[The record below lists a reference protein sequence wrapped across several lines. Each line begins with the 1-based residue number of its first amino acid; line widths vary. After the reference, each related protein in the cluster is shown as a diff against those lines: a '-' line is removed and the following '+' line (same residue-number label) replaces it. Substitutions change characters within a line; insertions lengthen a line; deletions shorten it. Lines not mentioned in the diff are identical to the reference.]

1 MPQGSYESIDEALE
15 MLSGCGP
22 ETIEGFSN
30 HGPMAAEA
38 LSAMDRSD
46 AVVAW
51 VDRYRKRVAPK
62 QITAG
67 SIKNGEWRDAL
78 GEQSKFSA
86 WVSFFE
92 EELKNA
98 SWRNVLD
105 LWAARLAPGI
115 AAAAFHGVLRTAHA
129 TRSLAHAETPQRRA
143 ELAQGLAYWAA
154 EFQPLNPKMD
164 SRRRLN
170 ASSALAQVPLLP
182 NELRRT
188 HGSITD
194 ALAPVIAYPPFADV
208 YAMIDSSTNV
218 GELLSDLSATFAG
231 VFEANATGITPTI
244 AFIHCV
250 TGPSCVRMMLP
261 YVSDA
266 TARACASH
274 AWHAAAAIYST
285 YASKPWSATKIE
297 ESSGDETPADELIGR
312 AVHNG
317 DEHAIKFTEA
327 CIREAAL
334 NPQAVYACAASK
346 AIATLPPVR

>member
-1 MPQGSYESIDEALE
+1 MIGSYESIDEALE

-38 LSAMDRSD
+38 LCAMDRSD
-46 AVVAW
+46 VVVAW
-51 VDRYRKRVAPK
+51 VDRYRKRVAPR
-62 QITAG
+62 QITEG
-67 SIKNGEWRDAL
+67 KIKNNEWRDAL
-78 GEQSKFSA
+78 GEHTKFSA
-86 WVSFFE
+86 WASFFE
-92 EELKNA
+92 EELKDA
-98 SWRNVLD
+98 TWQVVLD
-105 LWAARLAPGI
+105 KWAARLAPGI

-129 TRSLAHAETPQRRA
+129 TRSLADDETPQRRA

-154 EFQPLNPKMD
+154 EFQPLNPKMTGGRGLGT
-164 SRRRLN
+164 SR
-170 ASSALAQVPLLP
+170 AIAAVPLLP
-182 NELRRT
+182 PELRRT

-194 ALAPVIAYPPFADV
+194 ALAPVIAYPAFADV
-208 YAMIDSSTNV
+208 HAMIDSSKNV

-231 VFEANATGITPTI
+231 VFEANAIGITPTI
-244 AFIHCV
+244 ALIHCV
-250 TGPSCVRMMLP
+250 TGPSCVRMMISH
-261 YVSDA
+261 VSDS
-266 TARACASH
+266 TARTCASH

-285 YASKPWSATKIE
+285 YASKPWSATDAE
-297 ESSGDETPADELIGR
+297 ESSGHEMPADELIGR

-334 NPQAVYACAASK
+334 NPQAVYARAASK